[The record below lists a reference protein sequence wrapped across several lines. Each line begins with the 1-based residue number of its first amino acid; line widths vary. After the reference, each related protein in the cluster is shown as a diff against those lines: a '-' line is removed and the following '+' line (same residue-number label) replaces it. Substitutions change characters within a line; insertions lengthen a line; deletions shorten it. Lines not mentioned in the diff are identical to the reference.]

1 MSVQET
7 TESGLFEG
15 INEII
20 NHALDVANY
29 RTRSAALQ
37 LAKDRNRDID
47 GERLVAD
54 IFERLSANWSKVNA
68 RLVRKPSAENF
79 RWFKPKKQI
88 GQANTSPEVTLER
101 AFISGCLAA
110 GRTDWSNQ
118 VPLISGVAGSRAYK
132 RWAID
137 LVHKR
142 PDGFEFVEL
151 KIDSDTPLSAT
162 MQVMQY
168 GMLWLL
174 SRNDRHRLGYGG
186 NPILEA
192 PALHLSVLAPLKFY
206 ERVRND
212 QLARA
217 IGTGLSVLGRPHG
230 VTLSFSQTAFPAS
243 FQWPSPMSGDE
254 LVAAVEGRRVL

>member
-7 TESGLFEG
+7 AESDLFDG
-15 INEII
+15 ISQII
-20 NHALDVANY
+20 NRTLDVANY
-29 RTRSAALQ
+29 RTRTAALQ
-37 LAKDRNRDID
+37 VAKDRNRDID

-54 IFERLSANWSKVNA
+54 IFERLSANWSKVTA
-68 RLVRKPSAENF
+68 RLVRKPSAQNF
-79 RWFKPKKQI
+79 RWFKPQKQI
-88 GQANTSPEVTLER
+88 GRANRSPEVTLER
-101 AFISGCLAA
+101 AFISGCIAA

-118 VPLISGVAGSRAYK
+118 VPLISGVAGSSAYK

-137 LVHKR
+137 LVHQR
-142 PDGFEFVEL
+142 SNGFEFVEL

-186 NPILEA
+186 NPILDG

-206 ERVRND
+206 ERVRD
-212 QLARA
+212 DRFARA
-217 IGTGLSVLGRPHG
+217 IGTGLSVLGRQHG

-243 FQWPSPMSGDE
+243 FQWPATMTGDE
-254 LVAAVEGRRVL
+254 LIAAVEGRRVL

>member
-1 MSVQET
+1 MCVPET
-7 TESGLFEG
+7 AESDLFEDV
-15 INEII
+15 NEII

-29 RTRSAALQ
+29 RTRTAALQ
-37 LAKDRNRDID
+37 LAKDKDCDVD
-47 GERLVAD
+47 GERLVGNV
-54 IFERLSANWSKVNA
+54 FERLNANWSKVTG
-68 RLVRKPSAENF
+68 RLVRKASVENF
-79 RWFKPKKQI
+79 RWFKPQAQI
-88 GQANTSPEVTLER
+88 GQANPSAEVMLER

-118 VPLISGVAGSRAYK
+118 VPLISGVAGSSAYK

-137 LVHKR
+137 LVHQR

-151 KIDSDTPLSAT
+151 KIKGDTPLSAT
-162 MQVMQY
+162 MQVIQY

-206 ERVRND
+206 ERVRD
-212 QLARA
+212 DRLARA
-217 IGTGLSVLGRPHG
+217 IGAGLSVLGRQHG
-230 VTLSFSQTAFPAS
+230 VALSFSQTAFPPS
-243 FQWPSPMSGDE
+243 FQWPSAMSGNE
-254 LVAAVEGRRVL
+254 LVAAVEARQVL